1 MPGQDVQQC
10 SLLNLPILVYSTIIW
25 PAGLV
30 TAYRTDKIYRMVA
43 ERLTPTESAGAPK
56 ISAITFDLGNVLVKV
71 DHLRFC
77 RRLAALAG
85 LSPQEVYAQ
94 VFESSLETGYD
105 TGRITSREF
114 YQRVTAHFQVSLD
127 YSRFRDLWCD
137 IFDPMDAIETV
148 VTHLAP
154 RFPLFLLSNTNSL
167 HFDYI
172 RERFRAI
179 LQPFQAFILSYQVG
193 SRKPEAA
200 IYQHLIQLV
209 SRPAEEIL
217 FLDDKV
223 TFVEAARGQG
233 LAAWQFRSP
242 QELQQNLERHGLW

>member
-1 MPGQDVQQC
+1 
-10 SLLNLPILVYSTIIW
+10 
-25 PAGLV
+25 
-30 TAYRTDKIYRMVA
+30 MVA
-43 ERLTPTESAGAPK
+43 EKLTPTGLPGLHP
-56 ISAITFDLGNVLVKV
+56 ITVITFDLGNVLVKV

-77 RRLAALAG
+77 RRMAALAG

-94 VFESSLETGYD
+94 VFESSLEPGYD

-114 YQRVTAHFQVSLD
+114 YERVTAHFGVTLA
-127 YSRFRDLWCD
+127 YARFSELWCN
-137 IFDPMDAIETV
+137 IFDPMEAMTAMV
-148 VTHLAP
+148 AHLAP

-172 RERFRAI
+172 RERFDAI
-179 LQPFQAFILSYQVG
+179 LEPFQAFILSYEVG

-200 IYQHLIQLV
+200 IYQALIRQV
-209 SRPAEEIL
+209 SRPPEEIL

-223 TFVEAARGQG
+223 AFVEAARDQG

-242 QELQQNLERHGLW
+242 QELRQDLERQGLW